1 MMEGEVVMVSN
12 NNYRKR
18 HHLVKITRHWKA
30 VIKLSISNETLRNAF
45 GSSEELNKLLNYI
58 INDMNSQLK
67 LYKWCNIEEVYHG

>member
-1 MMEGEVVMVSN
+1 MLSC

-30 VIKLSISNETLRNAF
+30 YIKLSISNETLRKAF
-45 GSSEELNKLLNYI
+45 GSAEELNKLLDYI

-67 LYKWCNIEEVYHG
+67 LYKWCNIEEVV

>member
-1 MMEGEVVMVSN
+1 MLSC

-18 HHLVKITRHWKA
+18 HHLVKITRHWRA

-45 GSSEELNKLLNYI
+45 GSSEELNKLLDYI

-67 LYKWCNIEEVYHG
+67 LYNWCNIEEVC

>member
-1 MMEGEVVMVSN
+1 MVSN

-67 LYKWCNIEEVYHG
+67 LYKWYNIEEV